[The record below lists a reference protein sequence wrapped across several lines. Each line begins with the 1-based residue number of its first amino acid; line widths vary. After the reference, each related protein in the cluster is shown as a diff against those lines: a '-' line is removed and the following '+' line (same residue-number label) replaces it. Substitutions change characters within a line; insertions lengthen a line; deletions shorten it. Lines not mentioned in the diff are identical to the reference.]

1 MHTSNKSIKIHKIL
15 YEYNKSMIILI
26 LENDTIKK
34 YIKIENAKMYN
45 KSIGTL
51 DVNYIDIRCYTLI
64 LYLLSNEINSVS

>member
-15 YEYNKSMIILI
+15 YEYNKSMI
-26 LENDTIKK
+26 NTIKK
-34 YIKIENAKMYN
+34 YIKIENAKIYN

-51 DVNYIDIRCYTLI
+51 DVNYIDIICYTLI

>member
-45 KSIGTL
+45 KSIGSL
-51 DVNYIDIRCYTLI
+51 VDNYIDIRCYTLI
-64 LYLLSNEINSVS
+64 LYLLNNEINSVS

>member
-15 YEYNKSMIILI
+15 YEYNKSMM
-26 LENDTIKK
+26 NTIKK
-34 YIKIENAKMYN
+34 YIKIENAKIYN

-51 DVNYIDIRCYTLI
+51 DINYINIICYTLI

>member
-15 YEYNKSMIILI
+15 YEYNKSMM
-26 LENDTIKK
+26 NTIKK
-34 YIKIENAKMYN
+34 YIKIENAKIYN

-51 DVNYIDIRCYTLI
+51 DVNYIDIICYTLI